1 MFTDRVMRIALLL
14 SMIGHLLVLG
24 IAFEIRSN
32 SQIQKEPE
40 DIEVVYVEIVK
51 LPLLPKI
58 DVLGEKKKLKEVT
71 KEQKQQFETELKSQS
86 KKIEVAQELKPD
98 FKKSIEEAV
107 LKKTELKSVKEKVEI
122 LNPAN
127 EAMLRY
133 QDMVKQR
140 IEEVRRY
147 PSWAKKQEIEGE
159 VYINFIVLSNGLS
172 RDIKIIRSSGS
183 KILDEEAIETIKR
196 AIPFPPIPKE
206 IDNSWVQME
215 VFIVF
220 RLK

>member
-1 MFTDRVMRIALLL
+1 MFTDRVMRIAFLL

-24 IAFEIRSN
+24 APFGIMSN
-32 SQIQKEPE
+32 LQIEKEPE
-40 DIEVVYVEIVK
+40 DIELVYVEIIK
-51 LPLLPKI
+51 TPLLPKI
-58 DVLGEKKKLKEVT
+58 DVLGEKKKLEEVT
-71 KEQKQQFETELKSQS
+71 KEQKQQFETELKAQPN
-86 KKIEVAQELKPD
+86 KIEVVQELKPD
-98 FKKSIEEAV
+98 FKKPIEEVA
-107 LKKTELKSVKEKVEI
+107 LKKMELESVKEKVKI

-140 IEEVRRY
+140 IEEVRKY
-147 PSWAKKQEIEGE
+147 PSWAKRQEIEGE

-183 KILDEEAIETIKR
+183 KILDEEAVETVKR
-196 AIPFPPIPKE
+196 ASPFPSIPKE
-206 IDNSWVQME
+206 ISNSWVQME